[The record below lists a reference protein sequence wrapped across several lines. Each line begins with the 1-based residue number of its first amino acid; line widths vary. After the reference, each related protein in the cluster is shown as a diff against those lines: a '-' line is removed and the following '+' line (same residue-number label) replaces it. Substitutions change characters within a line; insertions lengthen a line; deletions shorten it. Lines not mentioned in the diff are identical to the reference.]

1 MRSRIPTIFSFFLLF
16 PALAETQRLEQSIMK
31 RQILAAFAAAAT
43 LTMAADDAKY
53 VFCFIGDG
61 MGLGHV
67 NATETYNRDVLRSES
82 PILMMTFPVA
92 SQARSYSASSPITD
106 SAAAGT
112 ALSSGIKTKNSM
124 IGMNPDTVPVNS
136 IAVDFMKAGYAVGVG
151 TTVQADDAT
160 PAAWYA
166 HAENRG
172 MKESIAPQAAGS
184 GLSFLAGGAFK
195 LQGAGDVA
203 FAEYLNT
210 MRKAGYEIAEGY
222 AAFNELKRKS
232 GKLPQKVLMF
242 PENPNSQVGYTI
254 DSIPGAMTCA
264 QITEA
269 CLQTLESVNPEK
281 FLMMIEGGNID
292 WAAHSNDGGGVI
304 KEILNFQDAINV
316 AYQFYLR
323 HPSETLIVVT
333 ADHDTGGMS
342 LGRNGGAYNLAYA
355 DAQKISKDS
364 FADWTRNWGKNTLN
378 PTWEEM
384 EKTLKEKLGFWTVV
398 PVTEKETD
406 ELKRLFDETFISK
419 KADDE
424 KTLYHTFNAFTARAF
439 AILNHHMGIGWTTTY
454 HAGNFVPVY
463 AVGANANYFTGSL
476 NNTDIPLLIKRAAG
490 L

>member
-1 MRSRIPTIFSFFLLF
+1 MNKNKQHMKKTLL
-16 PALAETQRLEQSIMK
+16 S
-31 RQILAAFAAAAT
+31 AFAAAAA
-43 LTMAADDAKY
+43 LTMSADDAKY
-53 VFCFIGDG
+53 VFYFIGDG

-67 NATETYNRDVLRSES
+67 NATETYNRDVLRSDS
-82 PILMMTFPVA
+82 PILMLTFPVA

-124 IGMNPDTVPVNS
+124 VGMNPDTVPVNS
-136 IAVDFMKAGYAVGVG
+136 IAVDFMQAGYAVGVG

-166 HAENRG
+166 HAANRG
-172 MKESIAPQAAGS
+172 MKETIAPQAAES
-184 GLSFLAGGAFK
+184 GLAFLAGGDFKLRGAGEVAFK
-195 LQGAGDVA
+195 DYLQ
-203 FAEYLNT
+203 T
-210 MRKAGYEIAEGY
+210 MRKGGYEVAEGY
-222 AAFNELKRKS
+222 AAFNELKGKG
-232 GKLPQKVLMF
+232 GKLPQKILMY
-242 PENPNSQVGYTI
+242 PADPAGGQVGYTI

-269 CLQTLESVNPEK
+269 CLQTLENVNPDR

-355 DAQKISKDS
+355 DAQKISKDA
-364 FADWTRNWGKNTLN
+364 FADWTRNWGRNTKN

-384 EKTLKEKLGFWTVV
+384 EKTLREKLGFWTTV
-398 PVTEKETD
+398 PVSGEETV
-406 ELKRLFDETFISK
+406 ELRQLFDETFISK
-419 KADDE
+419 KAEDE
-424 KTLYHTFNAFTARAF
+424 KTLYHTFNAFTAKAF

-463 AVGANANYFTGSL
+463 AVGANSQYFTGCM

>member
-1 MRSRIPTIFSFFLLF
+1 MNKNKQHMKKTLL
-16 PALAETQRLEQSIMK
+16 S
-31 RQILAAFAAAAT
+31 AFAAAAA
-43 LTMAADDAKY
+43 LTMSADDAKY
-53 VFCFIGDG
+53 VFYFIGDG

-67 NATETYNRDVLRSES
+67 NATETYNRDVLRSDS
-82 PILMMTFPVA
+82 PILMLTFPVA

-124 IGMNPDTVPVNS
+124 VGMNPDTVPVNS
-136 IAVDFMKAGYAVGVG
+136 IAVDFMQAGYAVGVG

-166 HAENRG
+166 HAANRG
-172 MKESIAPQAAGS
+172 MKETIAPQAAES
-184 GLSFLAGGAFK
+184 GLAFLAGGDFKLRGAGEVAFK
-195 LQGAGDVA
+195 DYLQ
-203 FAEYLNT
+203 T
-210 MRKAGYEIAEGY
+210 MRKGGYEVAEGY
-222 AAFNELKRKS
+222 AAFNELKGKG
-232 GKLPQKVLMF
+232 GKLPQKILMY
-242 PENPNSQVGYTI
+242 PADPAGGQVGYTI

-269 CLQTLESVNPEK
+269 CLQTLENVNPDR

-355 DAQKISKDS
+355 DAQKISKDA
-364 FADWTRNWGKNTLN
+364 FADWTRNWGRNTKN

-384 EKTLKEKLGFWTVV
+384 EKTLREKLGFWTTV
-398 PVTEKETD
+398 PVSGEETV
-406 ELKRLFDETFISK
+406 ELRQLFDETFITK
-419 KADDE
+419 KAEDE
-424 KTLYHTFNAFTARAF
+424 KTLYHTFNAFTAKAF

-463 AVGANANYFTGSL
+463 AVGANSQYFTGCL

>member
-1 MRSRIPTIFSFFLLF
+1 MKKTLL
-16 PALAETQRLEQSIMK
+16 S
-31 RQILAAFAAAAT
+31 AFAAAAA
-43 LTMAADDAKY
+43 LTMSADDAKY
-53 VFCFIGDG
+53 VFYFIGDG

-67 NATETYNRDVLRSES
+67 NATETYNRDVLRSDS
-82 PILMMTFPVA
+82 PILMLTFPVA

-124 IGMNPDTVPVNS
+124 VGMNPDTVPVNS
-136 IAVDFMKAGYAVGVG
+136 IAVDFMQAGYAVGVG

-166 HAENRG
+166 HAANRG
-172 MKESIAPQAAGS
+172 MKETIAPQAAES
-184 GLSFLAGGAFK
+184 GLAFLAGGDFKLRGAGEVAFK
-195 LQGAGDVA
+195 DYLQ
-203 FAEYLNT
+203 T
-210 MRKAGYEIAEGY
+210 MRKGGYEVAEGY
-222 AAFNELKRKS
+222 AAFNELKGKG
-232 GKLPQKVLMF
+232 GKLPQKILMY
-242 PENPNSQVGYTI
+242 PADPAGGQVGYTI

-269 CLQTLESVNPEK
+269 CLQTLENVNPDR

-355 DAQKISKDS
+355 DAQKISKDA
-364 FADWTRNWGKNTLN
+364 FADWTRNWGRNTKN

-384 EKTLKEKLGFWTVV
+384 EKTLREKLGFWTTV
-398 PVTEKETD
+398 PVSGEETV
-406 ELKRLFDETFISK
+406 ELRQLFDETFISK
-419 KADDE
+419 KAEDE
-424 KTLYHTFNAFTARAF
+424 KTLYHTFNAFTAKAF

-463 AVGANANYFTGSL
+463 AVGANSQYFTGCL

>member
-1 MRSRIPTIFSFFLLF
+1 MKKILL
-16 PALAETQRLEQSIMK
+16 SGI
-31 RQILAAFAAAAT
+31 AAAAT
-43 LTMAADDAKY
+43 LAMMADDAKY
-53 VFCFIGDG
+53 VFYFIGDG

-67 NATETYNRDVLRSES
+67 NATEAYNRDVLKSEQ

-92 SQARSYSASSPITD
+92 SQARTYSASSPITD

-112 ALSSGIKTKNSM
+112 ALSTGVKTKNSM

-172 MKESIAPQAAGS
+172 MKETIAPQAAAS
-184 GLSFLAGGAFK
+184 GLSFLAGGGFK
-195 LQGAGDVA
+195 LHGAGEEA
-203 FAEYLNT
+203 FVEFLNT
-210 MRKAGYEIAEGY
+210 MRKGNYEIAEGY
-222 AAFNELKRKS
+222 AAFNELKRKG
-232 GKLPQKVLMF
+232 GKFPQKVMLM
-242 PENPNSQVGYTI
+242 PENAAGGQVGYTI
-254 DSIPGAMTCA
+254 DSIPGYLTCA

-269 CLQTLESVNPEK
+269 CLHTLESVNPDK

-323 HPSETLIVVT
+323 HPAETLIVVT
-333 ADHDTGGMS
+333 ADHDTGAMAY
-342 LGRNGGAYNLAYA
+342 GRNGGAYNIAYA

-364 FADWTRNWGKNTLN
+364 FADWTRNWGKDTAN

-384 EKTLKEKLGFWTVV
+384 EQVLKEKLGFWTTV
-398 PVTEKETD
+398 PVGDRETK
-406 ELKRLFDETFISK
+406 ELKELFDETFISK
-419 KADDE
+419 RAEDE
-424 KTLYHTFNAFTARAF
+424 KTLYHTFNAFTSKAF
-439 AILNHHMGIGWTTTY
+439 AILNYHMGIGWTTTY

-463 AVGANANYFTGSL
+463 AIGANAQYFTGSL
-476 NNTDIPLLIKRAAG
+476 NNNEIPQLIKRACG
-490 L
+490 VE

>member
-1 MRSRIPTIFSFFLLF
+1 MNKNKQHMKKTLL
-16 PALAETQRLEQSIMK
+16 S
-31 RQILAAFAAAAT
+31 AFAAAAA
-43 LTMAADDAKY
+43 LTMSADDAKY
-53 VFCFIGDG
+53 VFYFIGDG

-67 NATETYNRDVLRSES
+67 NATETYNRDVLRSDS
-82 PILMMTFPVA
+82 PILMLTFPVA

-124 IGMNPDTVPVNS
+124 VGMNPDTVPVNS
-136 IAVDFMKAGYAVGVG
+136 IAVDFMQAGYAVGVG

-166 HAENRG
+166 HAANRG
-172 MKESIAPQAAGS
+172 MKETIAPQAAES
-184 GLSFLAGGAFK
+184 GLAFLAGGDFKLRGAGEVAFK
-195 LQGAGDVA
+195 DYLQ
-203 FAEYLNT
+203 T
-210 MRKAGYEIAEGY
+210 MRKGGYEVAEGY
-222 AAFNELKRKS
+222 AAFNELKGKG
-232 GKLPQKVLMF
+232 GKLPQKILMY
-242 PENPNSQVGYTI
+242 PADPAGGQVGYTI

-269 CLQTLESVNPEK
+269 CLQTLENVNSDR

-355 DAQKISKDS
+355 DAQKISKDA
-364 FADWTRNWGKNTLN
+364 FADWTRNWGRNTKN

-384 EKTLKEKLGFWTVV
+384 EKTLREKLGFWTTV
-398 PVTEKETD
+398 PVSGEETV
-406 ELKRLFDETFISK
+406 ELRQLFDETFITK
-419 KADDE
+419 KAEDE
-424 KTLYHTFNAFTARAF
+424 KTLYHTFNAFTAKAF

-463 AVGANANYFTGSL
+463 AVGANSQYFTGCL

>member
-1 MRSRIPTIFSFFLLF
+1 MKKTLL
-16 PALAETQRLEQSIMK
+16 S
-31 RQILAAFAAAAT
+31 AFAAAAA
-43 LTMAADDAKY
+43 LTMSADDAKY
-53 VFCFIGDG
+53 VFYFIGDG

-67 NATETYNRDVLRSES
+67 NATETYNRDVLRSDS
-82 PILMMTFPVA
+82 PILMLTFPVA

-124 IGMNPDTVPVNS
+124 VGMNPDTVPVNS
-136 IAVDFMKAGYAVGVG
+136 IAVDFMQAGYAVGVG

-166 HAENRG
+166 HAANRG
-172 MKESIAPQAAGS
+172 MKETIAPQAAES
-184 GLSFLAGGAFK
+184 GLAFLAGGDFKLRGAGEVAFK
-195 LQGAGDVA
+195 DYLQ
-203 FAEYLNT
+203 T
-210 MRKAGYEIAEGY
+210 MRKGGYEVAEGY
-222 AAFNELKRKS
+222 AAFNELKGKG
-232 GKLPQKVLMF
+232 GKLPQKILMY
-242 PENPNSQVGYTI
+242 PADPAGGQVGYTI

-269 CLQTLESVNPEK
+269 CLQTLENVNPDR

-355 DAQKISKDS
+355 DAQKISKDA
-364 FADWTRNWGKNTLN
+364 FADWTRNWGRNTKN

-384 EKTLKEKLGFWTVV
+384 EKTLREKLGFWTTV
-398 PVTEKETD
+398 PVSGEETV
-406 ELKRLFDETFISK
+406 ELRQLFDETFISK
-419 KADDE
+419 KAEDE
-424 KTLYHTFNAFTARAF
+424 KTLYHTFNAFTAKAF

-463 AVGANANYFTGSL
+463 AIGANAGYFTGCL

-490 L
+490 LD

>member
-1 MRSRIPTIFSFFLLF
+1 MNKNKQHMKKTLL
-16 PALAETQRLEQSIMK
+16 S
-31 RQILAAFAAAAT
+31 AFAAATA
-43 LTMAADDAKY
+43 LTMSADDAKY
-53 VFCFIGDG
+53 VFYFIGDG

-67 NATETYNRDVLRSES
+67 NATETYNRDVLRSDS
-82 PILMMTFPVA
+82 PILMLTFPVA

-124 IGMNPDTVPVNS
+124 VGMNPDTVPVNS
-136 IAVDFMKAGYAVGVG
+136 IAVDFMQAGYAVGVG

-166 HAENRG
+166 HAANRG
-172 MKESIAPQAAGS
+172 MKETIAPQAAES
-184 GLSFLAGGAFK
+184 GLAFLAGGDFKLRGAGEVAFK
-195 LQGAGDVA
+195 DYLQ
-203 FAEYLNT
+203 T
-210 MRKAGYEIAEGY
+210 MRKGGYEVAEGY
-222 AAFNELKRKS
+222 AAFNELKGKG
-232 GKLPQKVLMF
+232 GKLPQKILMY
-242 PENPNSQVGYTI
+242 PADPAGGQVGYTI

-269 CLQTLESVNPEK
+269 CLQTLENVNSDR

-355 DAQKISKDS
+355 DAQKISKDA
-364 FADWTRNWGKNTLN
+364 FADWTRNWGRNTKN

-384 EKTLKEKLGFWTVV
+384 EKTLREKLGFWTTV
-398 PVTEKETD
+398 PVSGEETV
-406 ELKRLFDETFISK
+406 ELRQLFDETFITK
-419 KADDE
+419 KAEDE
-424 KTLYHTFNAFTARAF
+424 KTLYHTFNAFTAKAF

-463 AVGANANYFTGSL
+463 AVGANSQYFTGCL

>member
-1 MRSRIPTIFSFFLLF
+1 MNKNKQHMKKTLLSAFS
-16 PALAETQRLEQSIMK
+16 
-31 RQILAAFAAAAT
+31 AAAA
-43 LTMAADDAKY
+43 LTMSADDAKY
-53 VFCFIGDG
+53 VFYFIGDG

-67 NATETYNRDVLRSES
+67 NATETYNRDVLRSDS
-82 PILMMTFPVA
+82 PILMLTFPVA

-124 IGMNPDTVPVNS
+124 VGMNPDTVPVNS
-136 IAVDFMKAGYAVGVG
+136 IAVDFMQAGYAVGVG

-166 HAENRG
+166 HAANRG
-172 MKESIAPQAAGS
+172 MKETIAPQAAES
-184 GLSFLAGGAFK
+184 GLAFLAGGDFKLRGAGEVAFK
-195 LQGAGDVA
+195 DYLQ
-203 FAEYLNT
+203 T
-210 MRKAGYEIAEGY
+210 MRKGGYEVAEGY
-222 AAFNELKRKS
+222 AAFNELKGKG
-232 GKLPQKVLMF
+232 GKLPQKILMY
-242 PENPNSQVGYTI
+242 PADPAGGQVGYTI

-269 CLQTLESVNPEK
+269 CLQTLENVNPDR

-355 DAQKISKDS
+355 DAQKISKDA
-364 FADWTRNWGKNTLN
+364 FADWTRNWGRNTQN

-384 EKTLKEKLGFWTVV
+384 EKTLREKLGFWTTV
-398 PVTEKETD
+398 PVSGEETV
-406 ELKRLFDETFISK
+406 ELRQLFDETFISK
-419 KADDE
+419 KAEDE
-424 KTLYHTFNAFTARAF
+424 KTLYHTFNAFTAKAF

-463 AVGANANYFTGSL
+463 AVGANSQYFTGCL
-476 NNTDIPLLIKRAAG
+476 NNTDIPKLIKKAAG
-490 L
+490 LD

>member
-1 MRSRIPTIFSFFLLF
+1 MKKLII
-16 PALAETQRLEQSIMK
+16 PALAAIASMS
-31 RQILAAFAAAAT
+31 
-43 LTMAADDAKY
+43 MSADDAKY
-53 VFCFIGDG
+53 VFYFIGDG

-67 NATETYNRDVLRSES
+67 NATEAYNRDVLHSES

-92 SQARSYSASSPITD
+92 SQARSYSSSSPITD

-112 ALSSGIKTKNSM
+112 ALSTGIKTKNSM
-124 IGMNPDTVPVNS
+124 IAMNPDTVAVPS
-136 IAVDFMKAGYAVGVG
+136 IAVDFMEAGYAVGVG

-172 MKESIAPQAAGS
+172 MKETIAPQAAES
-184 GLSFLAGGAFK
+184 GLSFLAGGGFK

-203 FAEYLNT
+203 FTEFQNT
-210 MRKAGYEIAEGY
+210 MRKGGYEIAEGFT
-222 AAFNELKRKS
+222 AFNELKRKG
-232 GKLPQKVLMF
+232 GKLPQKVLMY
-242 PENPNSQVGYTI
+242 PANPTGQVGYTI
-254 DSIPGAMTCA
+254 DSIPGALTCA

-269 CLQTLESVNPEK
+269 CLQTLEGVNPDK

-292 WAAHSNDGGGVI
+292 WAAHANDGGGVI

-333 ADHDTGGMS
+333 ADHDTGAMAY
-342 LGRNGGAYNLAYA
+342 GRNGGPYNIAYA
-355 DAQKISKDS
+355 DAQKISKDA
-364 FADWTRNWGKNTLN
+364 FADWTRNWGMNNEN

-384 EKTLKEKLGFWTVV
+384 EKTLREKLGFWTIV
-398 PVTEKETD
+398 PVSERETRD
-406 ELKRLFDETFISK
+406 LKKLFDETFISK
-419 KADDE
+419 KAEDE
-424 KTLYHTFNAFTARAF
+424 KTLYHTFNAFTAKAF
-439 AILNHHMGIGWTTTY
+439 SILNYHMGIGWTTTY

-463 AVGANANYFTGSL
+463 AVGVNANYFTGSL
-476 NNTDIPLLIKRAAG
+476 DNTDIPKLIKKAAG

>member
-1 MRSRIPTIFSFFLLF
+1 MV
-16 PALAETQRLEQSIMK
+16 
-31 RQILAAFAAAAT
+31 AAT
-43 LTMAADDAKY
+43 LVASADDAKY
-53 VFCFIGDG
+53 VFYFIGDG

-67 NATETYNRDVLRSES
+67 NATEAYNRDVLKSEQ

-112 ALSSGIKTKNSM
+112 ALSSGYKTKNSM
-124 IGMNPDTVPVNS
+124 IGMNPDTVPINS

-172 MKESIAPQAAGS
+172 MKETIAPQAAES
-184 GLSFLAGGAFK
+184 GLSFLAGGGFK
-195 LQGAGDVA
+195 LHGAGDEA
-203 FAEYLNT
+203 FSEFLNV
-210 MRKAGYEIAEGY
+210 MRKGNYEIAEGY
-222 AAFNELKRKS
+222 AAFNELKRKG
-232 GKLPQKVLMF
+232 GKFPQKVLLM
-242 PENPNSQVGYTI
+242 PENADGGQVGYTI
-254 DSIPGAMTCA
+254 DSIPGYLTCA

-269 CLQTLESVNPEK
+269 CLHTLESVNPDK

-292 WAAHSNDGGGVI
+292 WAAHANDGGGVI

-333 ADHDTGGMS
+333 ADHDTGAMAY
-342 LGRNGGAYNLAYA
+342 GRNGGSYNIAYA
-355 DAQKISKDS
+355 DAQRISKDA
-364 FADWTRNWGKNTLN
+364 FADWTRNWGKENKN

-384 EKTLKEKLGFWTVV
+384 EKVLKDKLGFWSTV
-398 PVTEKETD
+398 PVDKRQTE
-406 ELKRLFDETFISK
+406 ELKKLFDETFITK
-419 KADDE
+419 RAEDE
-424 KTLYHTFNAFTARAF
+424 KTLYHTFNAFTAKAF
-439 AILNHHMGIGWTTTY
+439 EILNYHMGIGWTTTY

-463 AVGANANYFTGSL
+463 AIGANAQFFTGSL
-476 NNTDIPLLIKRAAG
+476 DNTDIPKLIKRAAG
-490 L
+490 LD

>member
-1 MRSRIPTIFSFFLLF
+1 MKKTILSAITAVACL
-16 PALAETQRLEQSIMK
+16 S
-31 RQILAAFAAAAT
+31 
-43 LTMAADDAKY
+43 MAADDAKY
-53 VFCFIGDG
+53 VFYFIGDG

-67 NATETYNRDVLRSES
+67 NATEVYNRDVLKSTQ

-112 ALSSGIKTKNSM
+112 ALASGYKTKNSM

-136 IAVDFMKAGYAVGVG
+136 IAVDFMNAGYAVGVG

-172 MKESIAPQAAGS
+172 MKETIAPQAAQS
-184 GLSFLAGGAFK
+184 GLAFLGGGGFKLHGAGEVAFK
-195 LQGAGDVA
+195 EFL
-203 FAEYLNT
+203 ET
-210 MRKAGYEIAEGY
+210 MRKGNYEIAEGY
-222 AAFNELKRKS
+222 AAFNELK
-232 GKLPQKVLMF
+232 GKNGKFPHRVMMF
-242 PENPNSQVGYTI
+242 PENVDGGQVGYTI
-254 DSIPGAMTCA
+254 DSIPGALTCA

-269 CLQTLESVNPEK
+269 CLQTLESVNPDK

-292 WAAHSNDGGGVI
+292 WAAHANDGGGVI

-333 ADHDTGGMS
+333 ADHDTGGMAF
-342 LGRNGGAYNLAYA
+342 GRNGGKYDIAYA
-355 DAQKISKDS
+355 DAQRISKDS
-364 FADWTRNWGKNTLN
+364 FADWTRNWGKNSQN

-384 EKTLKEKLGFWTVV
+384 EGVLRDKLGFWTTV
-398 PVTEKETD
+398 PVSDRETA
-406 ELKRLFDETFISK
+406 ELKQLFDETFITK
-419 KADDE
+419 KAEDE
-424 KTLYHTFNAFTARAF
+424 QTLYHTFNAFSAKAF

-463 AVGANANYFTGSL
+463 AIGTNAQFFSGSL
-476 NNTDIPLLIKRAAG
+476 DNTDIPKLIKRAAG

>member
-1 MRSRIPTIFSFFLLF
+1 MKKILLTT
-16 PALAETQRLEQSIMK
+16 L
-31 RQILAAFAAAAT
+31 AAAAAF
-43 LTMAADDAKY
+43 TMAADDAKY
-53 VFCFIGDG
+53 VFYFIGDG

-67 NATETYNRDVLRSES
+67 NATEAYNRDVLKSEQ

-112 ALSSGIKTKNSM
+112 ALSTGIKTKNSM
-124 IGMNPDTVPVNS
+124 IAMDPDTVAVPS
-136 IAVDFMKAGYAVGVG
+136 IAVDFMNAGYAVGVG

-172 MKESIAPQAAGS
+172 MKETIAPQAAES
-184 GLSFLAGGAFK
+184 GLSFLAGGGFK
-195 LQGAGDVA
+195 LRGAGEGA
-203 FAEYLNT
+203 FTEFLNI
-210 MRKAGYEIAEGY
+210 MRKGGYEIASGFE
-222 AAFNELKRKS
+222 AFNELK
-232 GKLPQKVLMF
+232 GKGGKRPQKVLMF
-242 PENPNSQVGYTI
+242 PENPTGQVGYTI

-269 CLQTLESVNPEK
+269 CLQTLESVNPDK

-292 WAAHSNDGGGVI
+292 WAAHANDGGGVI

-333 ADHDTGGMS
+333 ADHDTGGMAY
-342 LGRNGGAYNLAYA
+342 GRNGGAYNIAYA
-355 DAQKISKDS
+355 DAQKISKDA
-364 FADWTRNWGKNTLN
+364 FADWTRNWGTNTTN

-384 EKTLKEKLGFWTVV
+384 EKTLKEKLGFWSTV
-398 PVTEKETD
+398 PVTEQETK
-406 ELKRLFDETFISK
+406 ELKQLFDETFISK
-419 KADDE
+419 KAEDE
-424 KTLYHTFNAFTARAF
+424 KTLYHTFNAFTAKAF
-439 AILNHHMGIGWTTTY
+439 SILNYHMGIGWTTTY

-476 NNTDIPLLIKRAAG
+476 DNADIPKLIKRAAG

>member
-1 MRSRIPTIFSFFLLF
+1 
-16 PALAETQRLEQSIMK
+16 MK

-43 LTMAADDAKY
+43 LSMAAEDAKY
-53 VFCFIGDG
+53 VFYFIGDG

-67 NATETYNRDVLRSES
+67 NATETYNRDVLRSDS
-82 PILMMTFPVA
+82 PILMLTFPVA

-124 IGMNPDTVPVNS
+124 VGMNPDTVPVNS
-136 IAVDFMKAGYAVGVG
+136 IAVDFMQAGYAVGVG

-166 HAENRG
+166 HAANRG
-172 MKESIAPQAAGS
+172 MKETIAPQAAES
-184 GLSFLAGGAFK
+184 GLAFLAGGDFKLRGAGEVAFK
-195 LQGAGDVA
+195 DYLQ
-203 FAEYLNT
+203 T
-210 MRKAGYEIAEGY
+210 MRKGGYEVAEGY
-222 AAFNELKRKS
+222 AAFNELKGKG
-232 GKLPQKVLMF
+232 GKLPQKILMY
-242 PENPNSQVGYTI
+242 PADPAGGQVGYTI

-269 CLQTLESVNPEK
+269 CLQTLENVNPDR

-355 DAQKISKDS
+355 DAQKISKDA
-364 FADWTRNWGKNTLN
+364 FADWTRNWGRNTKN

-384 EKTLKEKLGFWTVV
+384 EKTLREKLGFWTTV
-398 PVTEKETD
+398 PVSGEETV
-406 ELKRLFDETFISK
+406 ELRQLFDETFISK
-419 KADDE
+419 KAEDE
-424 KTLYHTFNAFTARAF
+424 KTLYHTFNAFTAKAF

-463 AVGANANYFTGSL
+463 AVGANSQYFTGCL

>member
-1 MRSRIPTIFSFFLLF
+1 MKKTLL
-16 PALAETQRLEQSIMK
+16 S
-31 RQILAAFAAAAT
+31 AFAAAAA
-43 LTMAADDAKY
+43 LTMSADDAKY
-53 VFCFIGDG
+53 VFYFIGDG

-67 NATETYNRDVLRSES
+67 NATETYNRDVLRSDS
-82 PILMMTFPVA
+82 PILMLTFPVA

-124 IGMNPDTVPVNS
+124 VGMNPDTVPVNS
-136 IAVDFMKAGYAVGVG
+136 IAVDFMQAGYAVGVG

-166 HAENRG
+166 HAANRG
-172 MKESIAPQAAGS
+172 MKETIAPQAAES
-184 GLSFLAGGAFK
+184 GLAFLAGGDFKLRGAGEVAFK
-195 LQGAGDVA
+195 DYLQ
-203 FAEYLNT
+203 T
-210 MRKAGYEIAEGY
+210 MRKGGYEVAEGY
-222 AAFNELKRKS
+222 AAFNELKGKG
-232 GKLPQKVLMF
+232 GKLPQKILMY
-242 PENPNSQVGYTI
+242 PADPAGGQVGYTI

-269 CLQTLESVNPEK
+269 CLQTLENVNPDR

-355 DAQKISKDS
+355 DAQKISKDA
-364 FADWTRNWGKNTLN
+364 FADWTRNWGRNTKN

-384 EKTLKEKLGFWTVV
+384 EKTLKEKLGFWTTV
-398 PVTEKETD
+398 PVSGEETV
-406 ELKRLFDETFISK
+406 ELRQLFDETFISK
-419 KADDE
+419 KAEDE
-424 KTLYHTFNAFTARAF
+424 KTLYHTFNAFTAKAF

-463 AVGANANYFTGSL
+463 AVGANSQYFTGCL

>member
-1 MRSRIPTIFSFFLLF
+1 MNKNKQHMKKTLL
-16 PALAETQRLEQSIMK
+16 S
-31 RQILAAFAAAAT
+31 AFAAAAA
-43 LTMAADDAKY
+43 LTMSADDAKY
-53 VFCFIGDG
+53 VFYFIGDG

-67 NATETYNRDVLRSES
+67 NATETYNRDVLRSDS
-82 PILMMTFPVA
+82 PILMLTFPVA

-124 IGMNPDTVPVNS
+124 VGMNPDTVPVNS
-136 IAVDFMKAGYAVGVG
+136 IAVDFMQAGYAVGVG

-166 HAENRG
+166 HAANRG
-172 MKESIAPQAAGS
+172 MKETIAPQAAES
-184 GLSFLAGGAFK
+184 GLAFLAGGDFKLRGAGEVAFK
-195 LQGAGDVA
+195 DYLQ
-203 FAEYLNT
+203 T
-210 MRKAGYEIAEGY
+210 MRKGGYEVAEGY
-222 AAFNELKRKS
+222 AAFNELKGKG
-232 GKLPQKVLMF
+232 GKLPQKILMY
-242 PENPNSQVGYTI
+242 PADPAGGQVGYTI

-269 CLQTLESVNPEK
+269 CLQTLENVNPDR

-355 DAQKISKDS
+355 DAQKISKDA
-364 FADWTRNWGKNTLN
+364 FADWTRNWGRNTKN

-384 EKTLKEKLGFWTVV
+384 EKTLRDKLGFWTTV
-398 PVTEKETD
+398 PVSGEETV
-406 ELKRLFDETFISK
+406 ELRQLFDETFITK
-419 KADDE
+419 KAEDE
-424 KTLYHTFNAFTARAF
+424 KTLYHTFNAFTAKAF

-463 AVGANANYFTGSL
+463 AVGANSQYFTGCL

>member
-1 MRSRIPTIFSFFLLF
+1 MKKTILS
-16 PALAETQRLEQSIMK
+16 AI
-31 RQILAAFAAAAT
+31 AAAAC
-43 LTMAADDAKY
+43 LSMAADDAKY
-53 VFCFIGDG
+53 VFYFIGDG

-67 NATETYNRDVLRSES
+67 NATEVYNRDVLKSTQ
-82 PILMMTFPVA
+82 PLLMMTFPVA

-112 ALSSGIKTKNSM
+112 ALATGHKTKNSM

-136 IAVDFMKAGYAVGVG
+136 IAVDFMNAGYAVGVG

-172 MKESIAPQAAGS
+172 MKETIAPQAAQS
-184 GLSFLAGGAFK
+184 GLAFLAGGGFK
-195 LQGAGDVA
+195 LHGAGDVA
-203 FAEYLNT
+203 FKEFLET
-210 MRKAGYEIAEGY
+210 MRKGNYELAEGY
-222 AAFNELKRKS
+222 AAFNELK
-232 GKLPQKVLMF
+232 GKNGKFPHRVMMY
-242 PENPNSQVGYTI
+242 PENVGGGQVGYTI

-269 CLQTLESVNPEK
+269 CLNTLESVNPNK

-292 WAAHSNDGGGVI
+292 WAAHANDGGGVI

-333 ADHDTGGMS
+333 ADHDTGGMAF
-342 LGRNGGAYNLAYA
+342 GRNGGPYDIAYA
-355 DAQKISKDS
+355 DAQRISKDS
-364 FADWTRNWGKNTLN
+364 FADWTRNWGKNTQN

-384 EKTLKEKLGFWTVV
+384 EGVLRDKLGFWTTV
-398 PVTEKETD
+398 PVSERETA
-406 ELKRLFDETFISK
+406 ELKQLFDETFITK
-419 KADDE
+419 KAEDE
-424 KTLYHTFNAFTARAF
+424 QTLYHTFNAFSAKAF
-439 AILNHHMGIGWTTTY
+439 TILNYHMGIGWTSTY

-463 AVGANANYFTGSL
+463 AIGANAQFFTGSL
-476 NNTDIPLLIKRAAG
+476 DNTDIPKLIKRAAG
-490 L
+490 I

>member
-1 MRSRIPTIFSFFLLF
+1 MNKNKQHMKKTLL
-16 PALAETQRLEQSIMK
+16 S
-31 RQILAAFAAAAT
+31 AFAAAAA
-43 LTMAADDAKY
+43 LTMSADDAKY
-53 VFCFIGDG
+53 VFYFIGDG

-67 NATETYNRDVLRSES
+67 NATETYNRDVLRSDS
-82 PILMMTFPVA
+82 PILMLTFPVA

-124 IGMNPDTVPVNS
+124 VGMNPDTVPVNS
-136 IAVDFMKAGYAVGVG
+136 IAVDFMQAGYAVGVG

-166 HAENRG
+166 HAANRG
-172 MKESIAPQAAGS
+172 MKETIAPQAAES
-184 GLSFLAGGAFK
+184 GLAFLAGGDFKLRGAGEVAFK
-195 LQGAGDVA
+195 DYLQ
-203 FAEYLNT
+203 T
-210 MRKAGYEIAEGY
+210 MRKGGYEVAEGY
-222 AAFNELKRKS
+222 AAFNELKGKG
-232 GKLPQKVLMF
+232 GKLPQKILMY
-242 PENPNSQVGYTI
+242 PADPAGGQVGYTI

-269 CLQTLESVNPEK
+269 CLQTLENVNPDR

-355 DAQKISKDS
+355 DAQKISKDA
-364 FADWTRNWGKNTLN
+364 FADWTRNWGRNTKN

-384 EKTLKEKLGFWTVV
+384 EKTLREKLGFWTTV
-398 PVTEKETD
+398 PVSGEETV
-406 ELKRLFDETFISK
+406 ELRQLFDETFISK
-419 KADDE
+419 KAEDE
-424 KTLYHTFNAFTARAF
+424 KTLYHTFNAFTAKAF

-454 HAGNFVPVY
+454 HASNFVPVY
-463 AVGANANYFTGSL
+463 AVGANSQYFTGCL

>member
-1 MRSRIPTIFSFFLLF
+1 MNKNKQHMKKTLL
-16 PALAETQRLEQSIMK
+16 S
-31 RQILAAFAAAAT
+31 AFAAAAA
-43 LTMAADDAKY
+43 LTMSADDAKY
-53 VFCFIGDG
+53 VFYFIGDG

-67 NATETYNRDVLRSES
+67 NATETYNRDVLRSDS
-82 PILMMTFPVA
+82 PILMLTFPVA

-124 IGMNPDTVPVNS
+124 VGMNPDTVPVNS
-136 IAVDFMKAGYAVGVG
+136 IAVDFMQAGYAVGVG

-166 HAENRG
+166 HAANRG
-172 MKESIAPQAAGS
+172 MKETIAPQAAES
-184 GLSFLAGGAFK
+184 GLAFLAGGDFKLRGAGEVAFK
-195 LQGAGDVA
+195 DYLQ
-203 FAEYLNT
+203 T
-210 MRKAGYEIAEGY
+210 MRKGGYEVAEGY
-222 AAFNELKRKS
+222 AAFNELKGKG
-232 GKLPQKVLMF
+232 GKLPQKILMY
-242 PENPNSQVGYTI
+242 PADPAGGQVGYTL

-269 CLQTLESVNPEK
+269 CLQTLENVNPDR

-355 DAQKISKDS
+355 DAQKISKDA
-364 FADWTRNWGKNTLN
+364 FADWTRNWGRNTKN

-384 EKTLKEKLGFWTVV
+384 EKTLREKLGFWTTV
-398 PVTEKETD
+398 PVSGEETV
-406 ELKRLFDETFISK
+406 ELRQLFDETFISK
-419 KADDE
+419 KAEDE
-424 KTLYHTFNAFTARAF
+424 KTLYHTFNAFTAKAF

-463 AVGANANYFTGSL
+463 AVGANSQYFTGCL
-476 NNTDIPLLIKRAAG
+476 NNTDIPKLIKKAAG
-490 L
+490 LD

>member
-1 MRSRIPTIFSFFLLF
+1 MNKNKQHMKKTLL
-16 PALAETQRLEQSIMK
+16 S
-31 RQILAAFAAAAT
+31 AFAAAAA
-43 LTMAADDAKY
+43 LTMSADDAKY
-53 VFCFIGDG
+53 VFYFIGDG

-67 NATETYNRDVLRSES
+67 NATETYNRDVLRSDS
-82 PILMMTFPVA
+82 PILMLTFPVA

-124 IGMNPDTVPVNS
+124 VGMNPDTVPVNS
-136 IAVDFMKAGYAVGVG
+136 IAVDFMQAGYAVGVG

-166 HAENRG
+166 HAANRG
-172 MKESIAPQAAGS
+172 MKETIAPQAAES
-184 GLSFLAGGAFK
+184 GLAFLAGGDFKLRGAGEVAFK
-195 LQGAGDVA
+195 DYLQ
-203 FAEYLNT
+203 T
-210 MRKAGYEIAEGY
+210 MRKGGYEVAEGY
-222 AAFNELKRKS
+222 AAFNELK
-232 GKLPQKVLMF
+232 GKGGNLPQKILMY
-242 PENPNSQVGYTI
+242 PADPAGGQVGYTL

-269 CLQTLESVNPEK
+269 CLQTLENVNPDR

-355 DAQKISKDS
+355 DAQKISKDA
-364 FADWTRNWGKNTLN
+364 FADWTRNWGRNTKN

-384 EKTLKEKLGFWTVV
+384 EKTLREKLGFWTTV
-398 PVTEKETD
+398 PVSGEETV
-406 ELKRLFDETFISK
+406 ELRQLFDETFISK
-419 KADDE
+419 KAEDE
-424 KTLYHTFNAFTARAF
+424 KTLYHTFNAFTAKAF

-463 AVGANANYFTGSL
+463 AVGANSQYFTGCL
-476 NNTDIPLLIKRAAG
+476 NNTDIPKLIKKAAG
-490 L
+490 LD

>member
-1 MRSRIPTIFSFFLLF
+1 MNKNKQHMKKTLL
-16 PALAETQRLEQSIMK
+16 S
-31 RQILAAFAAAAT
+31 AFAAAAA
-43 LTMAADDAKY
+43 LTISADDAKY
-53 VFCFIGDG
+53 VFYFIGDG

-67 NATETYNRDVLRSES
+67 NATETYNRDVLRSDS
-82 PILMMTFPVA
+82 PILMLTFPVA

-124 IGMNPDTVPVNS
+124 VGMNPDTVPVNS
-136 IAVDFMKAGYAVGVG
+136 IAVDFMQAGYAVGVG

-166 HAENRG
+166 HAANRG
-172 MKESIAPQAAGS
+172 MKETIAPQAAES
-184 GLSFLAGGAFK
+184 GLAFLAGGDFKLRGAGEVAFK
-195 LQGAGDVA
+195 DYLQ
-203 FAEYLNT
+203 T
-210 MRKAGYEIAEGY
+210 MRKGGYEVAEGY
-222 AAFNELKRKS
+222 AAFNELKGKG
-232 GKLPQKVLMF
+232 GKLPQKILMY
-242 PENPNSQVGYTI
+242 PADPAGGQVGYTI

-269 CLQTLESVNPEK
+269 CLQTLENVNPDR

-355 DAQKISKDS
+355 DAQKISKDA
-364 FADWTRNWGKNTLN
+364 FADWTRNWGRNTQN

-384 EKTLKEKLGFWTVV
+384 EKTLREKLGFWTTV
-398 PVTEKETD
+398 PVSGEETV
-406 ELKRLFDETFISK
+406 ELRQLFDETFITK
-419 KADDE
+419 KAEDE
-424 KTLYHTFNAFTARAF
+424 KTLYHTFNAFTAKAF

-463 AVGANANYFTGSL
+463 AVGANSQYFTGCM

>member
-1 MRSRIPTIFSFFLLF
+1 MKKTLL
-16 PALAETQRLEQSIMK
+16 S
-31 RQILAAFAAAAT
+31 AFAAAAA
-43 LTMAADDAKY
+43 LTMSADDAKY
-53 VFCFIGDG
+53 VFYFIGDG

-67 NATETYNRDVLRSES
+67 NATETYNRDVLRSDS
-82 PILMMTFPVA
+82 PILMLTFPVA

-124 IGMNPDTVPVNS
+124 VGMNPDTVPVNS
-136 IAVDFMKAGYAVGVG
+136 IAVDFMQAGYAVGVG

-166 HAENRG
+166 HAANRG
-172 MKESIAPQAAGS
+172 MKETIAPQAAES
-184 GLSFLAGGAFK
+184 GLAFLAGGDFKLRGAGEVAFK
-195 LQGAGDVA
+195 DYLQ
-203 FAEYLNT
+203 T
-210 MRKAGYEIAEGY
+210 MRKGGYEVAEGY
-222 AAFNELKRKS
+222 AAFNELKGKG
-232 GKLPQKVLMF
+232 GKLPQKILMY
-242 PENPNSQVGYTI
+242 PADPAGGQVGYTI

-269 CLQTLESVNPEK
+269 CLQTLENVNPDR

-355 DAQKISKDS
+355 DAQKISKDA
-364 FADWTRNWGKNTLN
+364 FADWTRNWGRNTKN

-384 EKTLKEKLGFWTVV
+384 EKTLREKLGFWTTV
-398 PVTEKETD
+398 PVSGEETV
-406 ELKRLFDETFISK
+406 ELRQLFDETFISK
-419 KADDE
+419 KAEDE
-424 KTLYHTFNAFTARAF
+424 KTLYHTFNAFTAKAF

-463 AVGANANYFTGSL
+463 AVGANSQYFTGCL
-476 NNTDIPLLIKRAAG
+476 NNTDIPKLIKKAAG
-490 L
+490 LD